1 MSLLSLFPFGVF
13 LLLTCRT
20 GAVETAANASR
31 GCAGLHTAKPH
42 PNAPPRG
49 ICRTALLCH
58 IQTGR
63 RLHVRLVATD
73 PPPSQQTA
81 RPGASQPAGKPLGYS
96 APPLPRPA
104 SAPNENVTNSHWQ
117 SGTASAASLP
127 ARQCTLMGTYM
138 AQVDLLF
145 HAFACNP
152 ALHRHASGNCSLFA
166 FGQNQL
172 FFTPVF
178 STSTS
183 YHQRL
188 PARQGLSVYHR
199 SRLKPKRSKVNTE

>member
-1 MSLLSLFPFGVF
+1 LLK
-13 LLLTCRT
+13 CRT

-127 ARQCTLMGTYM
+127 ARVHAHGHIYGSSRSTFQYLCLQSGASPLRVRKLFASPVAVCVWAKPTVFHTC
-138 AQVDLLF
+138 LF
-145 HAFACNP
+145 HEHLISPAAACKT
-152 ALHRHASGNCSLFA
+152 G
-166 FGQNQL
+166 
-172 FFTPVF
+172 PV
-178 STSTS
+178 
-183 YHQRL
+183 
-188 PARQGLSVYHR
+188 GLLV
-199 SRLKPKRSKVNTE
+199 PSKSAKA